1 MATQADPDHDFYLM
15 QIRMQIMDP
24 DFYLMR
30 MWIRIQLFTLMR
42 TLMQMLLFCADPD
55 QAQVII
61 SQKNFFISIIS

>member
-42 TLMQMLLFCADPD
+42 TRMRILLFCADPD

-61 SQKNFFISIIS
+61 SKKKIFI